1 MGDNIGLTVLLLLI
15 AGLLAVGEAEL
26 KATSVITGEG
36 GESDEGYYL
45 RAAPNSVPSELPLEI
60 SQKFVAPSAFLSP
73 LYSGGP
79 SFLGPC
85 AFQPH

>member
-26 KATSVITGEG
+26 KATLVITGDG

-45 RAAPNSVPSELPLEI
+45 RAAPHSAPSELPLAI
-60 SQKFVAPSAFLSP
+60 SLKFFAPSAFLSP
-73 LYSGGP
+73 LYSDGP